1 MQMLCQFKLIPGR
14 LLTQKD
20 LPYILTPNELLNHL
34 NRFTDLSSLKASLPI
49 NLQRH
54 SAISDSQ
61 GVFQTVSRIRQLV
74 EQGEWAALS
83 LMNQHRSIDTLNLAQ
98 GSGLKKRID
107 KVVNPSVTRSRLK
120 VKPTLLR
127 SSSNASSITPISE
140 KKSDNKIVIEFAG
153 QWPNNAASIS
163 ISKLKNINEKTVKP
177 KKDSKNGH
185 RSLVEFT
192 YLDDRNRA
200 LYLTLPS
207 MNSAKEIN
215 LLLSESLPPVPKET
229 EMAEWDNV
237 LVPVVPFKA
246 KNSDFLPQE
255 ASLYPSGYIYIVWN
269 NNVWRELKITKDY
282 LFMDIDLTSENK
294 TNSGEKAAN
303 RYVDIALTHPEY
315 GCYFSDEPFDVKQ
328 NGKTVFSGV
337 LDVYGQARVFDLTEE
352 KVIIELP
359 QTPTHYSIELETT
372 ESLFGSKQSYIRPV
386 SGHALPHIWVP
397 YKIAGQPQ
405 ILYAYHSL
413 SQLTDDQLSE
423 LASNPET
430 MAQRI
435 EGLDS
440 YTELQQFND
449 DGVSAIALKSSLL
462 SQALPT
468 SIEKQSEQG
477 IAALFI
483 SSPQDEIVFAY
494 CQHPTVDEPDDY
506 FELFNTEHKWSQK
519 VYLGQASA
527 LDDGYQSIRFT
538 GWPSEVKTVTLKRVN
553 KGNEYHPEQ
562 PPIIIYQDIAISELV

>member
-1 MQMLCQFKLIPGR
+1 MLCQFKLIPGR

-20 LPYILTPNELLNHL
+20 LSYILTPNELLNYL
-34 NRFTDLSSLKASLPI
+34 NRFTDLPSLKASLPI

-54 SAISDSQ
+54 SAVSHSQ
-61 GVFQTVSRIRQLV
+61 GISQTVNRIRQLV
-74 EQGEWAALS
+74 EQGEWVALS
-83 LMNQHRSIDTLNLAQ
+83 LMDQHRSVDTLHLAQ
-98 GSGLKKRID
+98 GIGLKKRID

-120 VKPTLLR
+120 VKPILLR
-127 SSSNASSITPISE
+127 SSSNSSSITSISE
-140 KKSDNKIVIEFAG
+140 KKNDSKIVIELAG

-163 ISKLKNINEKTVKP
+163 ISKLKNNNEKTVKP
-177 KKDSKNGH
+177 KKDSKNAH
-185 RSLVEFT
+185 RSLVEFS
-192 YLDDRNRA
+192 YLDDRDRA

-215 LLLSESLPPVPKET
+215 LLLSESLSPVTKET
-229 EMAEWDNV
+229 EMAEWENV

-246 KNSDFLPQE
+246 KNSNFIHQE
-255 ASLYPSGYIYIVWN
+255 TSFYSSGYIYVVWN
-269 NNVWRELKITKDY
+269 NKIWRELKITKNY
-282 LFMDIDLTSENK
+282 QFMDVDLTSENK
-294 TNSGEKAAN
+294 ANDSEKVAN

-337 LDVYGQARVFDLTEE
+337 LDVYGQARVFDLTED

-359 QTPTHYSIELETT
+359 QTPKQYSIELETT
-372 ESLFGSKQSYIRPV
+372 ESLFGSKQNEIRSV
-386 SGHALPHIWVP
+386 SGHALPHIWLP

-405 ILYAYHSL
+405 TLYAYHSL

-423 LASNPET
+423 LASNPKT

-440 YTELQQFND
+440 YTESQQFND
-449 DGVSAIALKSSLL
+449 DGASATALQSPLSDQALSSL
-462 SQALPT
+462 
-468 SIEKQSEQG
+468 IEKQSEQG
-477 IAALFI
+477 IAALLI
-483 SSPQDEIVFAY
+483 SSPQNEIVFVY
-494 CQHPTVDEPDDY
+494 CRHPAVDEPDDY

-519 VYLGQASA
+519 VYLVQSSA
-527 LDDGYQSIRFT
+527 LDDGYQSIRFS
-538 GWPSEVKTVTLKRVN
+538 GWPSEVKIVTLKRVN
-553 KGNEYHPEQ
+553 KGNEYHPKQ

>member
-1 MQMLCQFKLIPGR
+1 MLCQFKLIPGR

-34 NRFTDLSSLKASLPI
+34 NRFTDLTSLKASLPI

-54 SAISDSQ
+54 SAITDSQ

-83 LMNQHRSIDTLNLAQ
+83 LMNQHRSIDTLHLAQ

-140 KKSDNKIVIEFAG
+140 KKNDNKIVIEFAG

-192 YLDDRNRA
+192 YLDDRNRS

-237 LVPVVPFKA
+237 LVPVVPMKRQETELTLYKTGFFYVIW
-246 KNSDFLPQE
+246 KNK
-255 ASLYPSGYIYIVWN
+255 
-269 NNVWRELKITKDY
+269 VWREIAINKNGYFCEFYHQGDNRSQSKTYHVNITG
-282 LFMDIDLTSENK
+282 SEFLPESNV
-294 TNSGEKAAN
+294 SFEKFEL
-303 RYVDIALTHPEY
+303 YQ
-315 GCYFSDEPFDVKQ
+315 K
-328 NGKTVFSGV
+328 GKKVFSGE
-337 LDVYGQARVFDLTEE
+337 LDLCEQARVFDLGEE
-352 KVIIELP
+352 EVTLKFVDFEHDEIRL
-359 QTPTHYSIELETT
+359 PTH
-372 ESLFGSKQSYIRPV
+372 ESPTKDDGSNNTKRISHPM
-386 SGHALPHIWVP
+386 PHIWLP
-397 YKIAGQPQ
+397 YKILGQQ
-405 ILYAYHSL
+405 QTDCYVYY
-413 SQLTDDQLSE
+413 SQRALDENDINALETDYINVAVSTDEMSVYSKQQTFEGDSIYKLPIVANSVFGAE
-423 LASNPET
+423 LIN
-430 MAQRI
+430 
-435 EGLDS
+435 
-440 YTELQQFND
+440 
-449 DGVSAIALKSSLL
+449 
-462 SQALPT
+462 
-468 SIEKQSEQG
+468 KQSDSN
-477 IAALFI
+477 IAAI
-483 SSPQDEIVFAY
+483 
-494 CQHPTVDEPDDY
+494 TVMPPKNQITLRYRICRTTDQPDD
-506 FELFNTEHKWSQK
+506 FMMLRNEDQEWSQK
-519 VYLGQASA
+519 VYFRQAKADDEGFLNLPFSGWPKEVEEVDIIRGASA
-527 LDDGYQSIRFT
+527 DLGTTEYELS
-538 GWPSEVKTVTLKRVN
+538 VLKTKI
-553 KGNEYHPEQ
+553 K
-562 PPIIIYQDIAISELV
+562 ISELIG